1 MYYFKIKF
9 IKYIFQK
16 TSRLGEKIQI
26 KMYVKVKTAILR

>member
-9 IKYIFQK
+9 INYIFQK
-16 TSRLGEKIQI
+16 TSWLGKKIQR